1 VAGSPAVGMKAGL
14 PPDLPAGLPAE
25 GMEA

>member
-1 VAGSPAVGMKAGL
+1 VAGSPAVGMKAGE
-14 PPDLPAGLPAE
+14 PTDLSAGLPAE